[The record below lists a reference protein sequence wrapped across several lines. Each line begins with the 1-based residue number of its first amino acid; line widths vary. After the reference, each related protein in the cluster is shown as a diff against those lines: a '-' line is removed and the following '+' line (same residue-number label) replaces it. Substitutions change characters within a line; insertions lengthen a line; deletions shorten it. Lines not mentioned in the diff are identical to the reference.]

1 MGASMSCIEV
11 LGNTRGMALLLAV
24 TVVSLLIAVTLQFN
38 KDMRQELVGSTNVL
52 EVSALKVM
60 IQSGQNLAY
69 MVLEEDGKSN
79 AFDSVHDNWSMLDKN
94 TMEQLYGSGELHVSV
109 EDLSGR
115 LPINSLVGGNGKN
128 DNALRQRTR
137 EMLQRLLIAN
147 NHVDSGEMASRII
160 AAIIDWIDADNNEQ
174 GLEET
179 ESSYYSKQ
187 SPPYSCSN
195 RPLEFVEELL
205 RIRHITE
212 EMYYGNDDNAG
223 LRDLVTVHGDQGT
236 ININTAPRQVLEAMS
251 PAMNRELADELIVFR
266 EEPENRERLKDKSW
280 YADAEILP
288 GDVQFENKTV
298 TTKSVYFRINATA
311 QRHTL
316 RKTLSAVVYR
326 QKDNNILLLKRKI
339 E

>member
-1 MGASMSCIEV
+1 MGASMSWIEA

-69 MVLEEDGKSN
+69 MVLEEDGKRN
-79 AFDSVHDNWSMLDKN
+79 DFDSVHDSWSMLDKKI
-94 TMEQLYGSGELHVSV
+94 MEQMYGSEELKVSI

-128 DNALRQRTR
+128 DNALQQRTR
-137 EMLQRLLIAN
+137 DVLQRLLIASDYI
-147 NHVDSGEMASRII
+147 DSGEKASLVIG
-160 AAIIDWIDADNNEQ
+160 AIIDWMDADNNEQ

-179 ESSYYSKQ
+179 ESSYYRKQ

-205 RIRHITE
+205 RIRYVTE
-212 EMYYGNDDNAG
+212 EMYYGNEDNPG

-236 ININTAPRQVLEAMS
+236 ININTAPGQVLAAMS
-251 PAMNRELADELIVFR
+251 PAMNDELADELIVFR
-266 EEPENRERLKDKSW
+266 EEPENRDRLKDKTW
-280 YADAEILP
+280 YAELLP
-288 GDVQFENKTV
+288 GDVQFENEAV
-298 TTKSVYFRINATA
+298 TTESAYFRINVTA

-326 QKDNNILLLKRKI
+326 QKDNTILLQKRKI